1 MWTAGRPLE
10 LMDPVLVESIVHE
23 DEVVKCIHIG
33 LLCVQKQPDDR
44 PTMSEVVNMQQQQG
58 ENFGSVR
65 QPDEPGF
72 YAGRSLIG
80 LGCSTTERELE
91 SVNEVTMTTMTGR

>member
-1 MWTAGRPLE
+1 
-10 LMDPVLVESIVHE
+10 MDPVLVESTVQE

-33 LLCVQKQPDDR
+33 LLCVQKLPEDR
-44 PTMSEVVNMQQQQG
+44 PTMSEVVNMQQN
-58 ENFGSVR
+58 ENFVSMR

-80 LGCSTTERELE
+80 LGFSTTERELD
-91 SVNEVTMTTMTGR
+91 SVNEVTMTTITGR